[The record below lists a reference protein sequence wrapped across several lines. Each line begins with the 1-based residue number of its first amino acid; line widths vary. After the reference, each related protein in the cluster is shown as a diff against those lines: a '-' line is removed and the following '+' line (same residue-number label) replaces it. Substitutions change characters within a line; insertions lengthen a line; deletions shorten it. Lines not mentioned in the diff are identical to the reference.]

1 MVIAFIPLRGGS
13 KSIPLKN
20 IKNLNGRPLASYCI
34 EASVVSRCIDEV
46 IVATDSVE
54 IINFINEKKYPK
66 VKIYRRDEAN
76 AQDESSTE
84 SVMLEYLEKGFSNED
99 DLFILVQATNPFIT
113 SEHLDDAIESV
124 HNNFCDSLLSVV
136 HFKRFLWSKDGASL
150 NYNYSNRPR
159 RQDFEGNYLENGAFY
174 INSVGNIKKH
184 KNRLSGKIGYYVMPE
199 YSSYEIDEPADWFVV
214 ESILQKIERDSFA
227 NNKSKIK
234 LLLTDV
240 DGVLTDAGM
249 YYSSNGEEFKKFNT
263 RDGMGISRLKKTGI
277 EVGIITSE
285 STSIVANRAKKLGI
299 NIVLQGVLSKLEE
312 ASLLCD
318 SLGIDLQNEVAF
330 IGDDLND
337 YELLKAV
344 RIKACPRNAD
354 SAIKQ
359 IPGILH
365 LSINGGE
372 GCVREFID
380 KHII

>member
-1 MVIAFIPLRGGS
+1 MVVSFIPLRGGS

-20 IKNLNGRPLASYCI
+20 VKLLNGKPLASYCI
-34 EASVVSRCIDEV
+34 EACIESRFVDEIV
-46 IVATDSVE
+46 IATDSAE
-54 IINFINEKKYPK
+54 IINIINERDYPK
-66 VKIYRRDEAN
+66 VKIYKRDEDN
-76 AQDESSTE
+76 ARDESSTE
-84 SVMLEYLEKGFSNED
+84 SVMLEYIEKGFCND
-99 DLFILVQATNPFIT
+99 DDVFVLVQATNPFIT
-113 SEHLDDAIESV
+113 SEQLDDAIESI
-124 HNNFCDSLLSVV
+124 HNDSFDSLLSVV
-136 HFKRFLWSKDGASL
+136 TFKRFLWSKDGAAL
-150 NYNYSNRPR
+150 NYNYTNRPR

-174 INSVGNIKKH
+174 INSVRNIKKH
-184 KNRLSGKIGYYVMPE
+184 RNRLSGRIGCYVMPE
-199 YSSYEIDEPADWFVV
+199 YSSYEIDEPSDWYVV
-214 ESILQKIERDSFA
+214 ESILQKIERNSFT

-249 YYSSNGEEFKKFNT
+249 YYSSNGEELKKFNT
-263 RDGMGISRLKKTGI
+263 RDGMGISRLRKTGI

-285 STSIVANRAKKLGI
+285 ATSIVANRAKKLGI
-299 NIVLQGVLSKLEE
+299 NIVLQGVSSKLEE
-312 ASLLCD
+312 ASLLCE

-359 IPGILH
+359 IPGILN
-365 LSINGGE
+365 LSLNGGE